1 MQEPSHPIWR
11 VFRVKIRY
19 AFKAL
24 ITFELKLL
32 SKSLKQ
38 IVLFFDKLLSKRTDY
53 THISCKRCIACKH
66 YLEILI
72 TCEYTLLLNLHYL
85 QAQITCEF
93 ALVANTYYF

>member
-1 MQEPSHPIWR
+1 MLEFPLAQGLSSFLWH
-11 VFRVKIRY
+11 VFRFKIRY
-19 AFKAL
+19 AFNSL
-24 ITFELKLL
+24 ITFELKRL

-85 QAQITCEF
+85 Q
-93 ALVANTYYF
+93 L